1 MNNAWMLRSQ
11 LLLRIV
17 FSTAVLAVYW
27 QGGRPGLA
35 VLLALLLFFAYP
47 IVLLPNFLAL
57 RWINRGGGK
66 GQAQAPGWAQLLRAW
81 WRELPVS
88 EQVLSW
94 HLPFGEH
101 AVPDFLPA
109 NIAPRRGVLLVHGFA
124 CNRGLWAAW
133 MRRLQ
138 AEGHPCMAL
147 SLAPLFGSIDHYAEP
162 IEAALQRLSAACGGQ
177 APVLVGHS
185 MGGMAIRA
193 WWRRHGAP
201 GRVWRVMTLGT
212 PHGGTLLA
220 QFSPATNARQM
231 RPGSPWLR
239 ELAAQE
245 AADLGAQFDC
255 YFSRCDQMVCPAQ
268 TAVLPGSRAIELQAI
283 GHLAMVFEPQVLE
296 DLLQLLRQSAHEK
309 RPERGALQGVE

>member
-1 MNNAWMLRSQ
+1 MNNAWMLRSL
-11 LLLRIV
+11 LLLRLV
-17 FSTAVLAVYW
+17 FSAAVLAFCW
-27 QGGRPGLA
+27 QGGRPGLG

-57 RWINRGGGK
+57 RWINRGRGAGH
-66 GQAQAPGWAQLLRAW
+66 AQAPSWAQLLRAW

-88 EQVLSW
+88 EHVLSGL
-94 HLPFGEH
+94 LPFAEH

-109 NIAPRRGVLLVHGFA
+109 NAATRRGVLLVHGFA

-147 SLAPLFGSIDHYAEP
+147 SLEPLFGSIDHYAEP
-162 IEAALQRLSAACGGQ
+162 IEAAVQRLSAACGGQ

-193 WWRRHGAP
+193 WWRRHGGP
-201 GRVWRVMTLGT
+201 DRVRRVMTLGT

-231 RPGSPWLR
+231 RPDSPWLR

-245 AADLGAQFDC
+245 AAELGAQFDC

-268 TAVLPGSRAIELQAI
+268 TAVLPGSQAMELQAI
-283 GHLAMVFEPQVLE
+283 GHLAMVFEPRVLD
-296 DLLQLLRQSAHEK
+296 DLLQLLLRPEHEK
-309 RPERGALQGVE
+309 TP